1 MQFRLIMDSSIPDK
15 LYFKIGE
22 VVSLTGVKAHVL
34 RYWEAEFGAAFS
46 PVKSRG
52 RQRLYRRQEIEL
64 ILQLKDL
71 LYRQGYTIAGAKKKL
86 RSRPSEPDA
95 DSAHSEPQPAL
106 RLLQEVRNDLLKLRK
121 SLGS

>member
-1 MQFRLIMDSSIPDK
+1 MDSFIPDK

-22 VVSLTGVKAHVL
+22 VVNLTGIKAHVL
-34 RYWEAEFGAAFS
+34 RYWESEFGAAFS

-52 RQRLYRRQEIEL
+52 RQRLYRRQEIER

-86 RSRPSEPDA
+86 RSRNTEPDT
-95 DSAHSEPQPAL
+95 DSTQPELHPAI
-106 RLLQEVRNDLLKLRK
+106 RLLQEVRNDLLRLRK
-121 SLGS
+121 TLGS

>member
-1 MQFRLIMDSSIPDK
+1 MDSSIPDK

-34 RYWEAEFGAAFS
+34 RYWEAEFGPAIS
-46 PVKSRG
+46 PVKSSG

-86 RSRPSEPDA
+86 RSRSVEPDA
-95 DSAHSEPQPAL
+95 GSAQGGPRPAMH
-106 RLLQEVRNDLLKLRK
+106 LLQEVRDDLLRLRK
-121 SLGS
+121 ILGN